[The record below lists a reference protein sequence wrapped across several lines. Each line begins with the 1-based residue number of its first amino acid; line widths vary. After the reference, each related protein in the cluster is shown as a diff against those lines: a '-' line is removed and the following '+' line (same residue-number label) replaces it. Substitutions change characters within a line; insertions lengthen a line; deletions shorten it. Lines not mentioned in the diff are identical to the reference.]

1 MKLEPLT
8 EEEWRARRP
17 PIIIPPRLRELGG
30 FLELLDGNQVALG
43 DSVDNQRFGSE
54 YDHEEEEIFE
64 SM

>member
-30 FLELLDGNQVALG
+30 FLELLDGN
-43 DSVDNQRFGSE
+43 
-54 YDHEEEEIFE
+54 
-64 SM
+64 